1 MGRFLTTRR
10 SEWLPGVAWLGV
22 TVGVVSLL
30 GFSLGLRS
38 WTFYVA
44 PIAFALLALRWIE
57 RRRTRHAVA
66 ASPQRARARLKVVPG
81 PAYNLAEDDT
91 TDSQKYVM

>member
-10 SEWLPGVAWLGV
+10 SEWLPGIAWLGV
-22 TVGVVSLL
+22 TVGVVTV
-30 GFSLGLRS
+30 LGLSPDTRW

-44 PIAFALLALRWIE
+44 PAAFALLALRWLL
-57 RRRTRHAVA
+57 RRRSPNTTPA
-66 ASPQRARARLKVVPG
+66 PQRPRARLKMVPR

-91 TDSQKYVM
+91 TDSQKYIM